1 MLDDR
6 ERRVL
11 AELERALAETDP
23 GHSRRSARHLR
34 VLGPPWWPLGC
45 AVLGLAVAVFLVTL
59 GLVGNALLLLAVAAA
74 PIAWRVLRHLGD
86 LRRLRRPEPP
96 EAE

>member
-23 GHSRRSARHLR
+23 GLSRLSARPLP
-34 VLGPPWWPLGC
+34 VLGPPWWPLTC
-45 AVLGLAVAVFLVTL
+45 AVLGLSVAVFLVTL

-74 PIAWRVLRHLGD
+74 PIAWRMF
-86 LRRLRRPEPP
+86 RRLRRPGSAGPG
-96 EAE
+96 